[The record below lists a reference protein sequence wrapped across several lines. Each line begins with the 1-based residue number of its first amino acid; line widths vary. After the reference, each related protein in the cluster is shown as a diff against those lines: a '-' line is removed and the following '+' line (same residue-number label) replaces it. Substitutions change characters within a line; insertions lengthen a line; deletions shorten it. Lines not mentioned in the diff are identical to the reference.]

1 MKKGDLLV
9 LLSDSNKDWWKVELN
24 GKQGF
29 VPATYV
35 RKVETPPTPK
45 STPPPPSETPPA
57 PIINMVST
65 APNDAVASRQAQLQ
79 GK

>member
-45 STPPPPSETPPA
+45 STPPPPSETPPT
-57 PIINMVST
+57 PVMVAS
-65 APNDAVASRQAQLQ
+65 APNDSVTSRQAQLL